1 MRRAA
6 TGLLVVLALAVAA
19 TGCGGSDNSSDTSAA
34 DEWASGFCG
43 AVTDWKNSLKDIT
56 SRFDDTSNLSADGV
70 QSAAD
75 DARSATDTLISSI
88 KDLGAPDTESGQEA
102 KDAIDSLSTTL
113 DTEMS
118 SIQDTAKGV
127 SSLTEI
133 PGAISTISTSVAAMS
148 AAFSQTLTTISDAD
162 TKGELKTA
170 FEDSPDCADLT
181 NDS

>member
-1 MRRAA
+1 MLRAA
-6 TGLLVVLALAVAA
+6 AAFVAVLALAIAA
-19 TGCGGSDNSSDTSAA
+19 AGCGGSDSSSDTSPVDA
-34 DEWASGFCG
+34 WASGFCG
-43 AVTDWKNSLKDIT
+43 AVNDWKNSLKDIT
-56 SRFDDTSNLSADGV
+56 AQFNDTSNLSADGV

-75 DARSATDTLISSI
+75 DARRATDTLISSI

-118 SIQDTAKGV
+118 SIEDTAKGV
-127 SSLTEI
+127 SNLTDI
-133 PGAISTISTSVAAMS
+133 PGAISTISTSVSTMS
-148 AAFSQTLTTISDAD
+148 TAFSQTLTTISDAD

-181 NDS
+181 STS